1 MAFKF
6 SIRSSLES
14 MDFNGLKSIDKIH
27 SNHKVAPSNAP
38 NHVQNV
44 IEFFIW
50 AYLVVAHQACRFRI
64 RSRSI
69 QTVLHI
75 LQLVEQYLDIAILL
89 KCIVN
94 CYSALSIVIVHC
106 QPLLHSLHRCP
117 PLFYTVAVHC
127 KPLLHSLHRCQ
138 PLFCIVKVHCQPLLH
153 SIHRCQPLFFIF
165 IVHCQPLLHSL
176 HCYQPLFYIVKGHCQ
191 PLLDSI
197 HCCQPLYCSP

>member
-89 KCIVN
+89 KCIFN
-94 CYSALSIVIVHC
+94 HCYTLYTAVSHYFV
-106 QPLLHSLHRCP
+106 LL
-117 PLFYTVAVHC
+117 
-127 KPLLHSLHRCQ
+127 K
-138 PLFCIVKVHCQPLLH
+138 CIVNHC
-153 SIHRCQPLFFIF
+153 FT
-165 IVHCQPLLHSL
+165 
-176 HCYQPLFYIVKGHCQ
+176 
-191 PLLDSI
+191 
-197 HCCQPLYCSP
+197 LYTAVSHYFVFL